1 MQTDCSREKP
11 AMNRAVALAIVSLL
25 VSGCATTGGV
35 TSFTDAR
42 DTSNL
47 QEKERRLWHE
57 AKGYDATIERS
68 GQIYDD
74 RRATA
79 YLQGVM
85 DRLYPEFKGKIHVHI
100 YDSTQLNAFA
110 LPNGSIYFNIGLLAR
125 IENEAQ
131 LAAVLGH
138 EAAHFIEK
146 HSFQQRVSAKNASA
160 FAVSGIPFASLAAV
174 SSISGFSRDL
184 EREADMKGYAR
195 LTKAG
200 YDAHEAHKVFEHLAQ
215 EVKALGVEEPY
226 FFSSHPQLVER
237 IETFKELAAK
247 QKSGGRVAADDYNR
261 VVQPIRLEALR
272 KDLGQDRHQSVILVM
287 EDKNMRRY
295 YPAAGYYYLGEA
307 YMRRDEKNDTNKA
320 LQAFQTAEKL
330 APKFAP
336 TYKSLGMYHMKAGNK
351 SRARQYFNTYLSLAS
366 KDARDR
372 AYVQQYMSSL

>member
-1 MQTDCSREKP
+1 
-11 AMNRAVALAIVSLL
+11 MNRAFAFALVSLL

-35 TSFTDAR
+35 TAFTDAS

-47 QEKERRLWHE
+47 HEKERRLWHE
-57 AKGYDATIERS
+57 ARGFDATIERS
-68 GQIYDD
+68 GQIYDE

-85 DRLYPEFKGKIHVHI
+85 DRLYPEFKGKIQVRI

-131 LAAVLGH
+131 LAAVLAH

-146 HSFQQRVSAKNASA
+146 HSFRQRVSAKNASA

-174 SSISGFSRDL
+174 SSISGFSKDL
-184 EREADMKGYAR
+184 EREADLKGHER
-195 LTKAG
+195 LTKAS
-200 YDAHEAHKVFEHLAQ
+200 YNPHEAHKVFEILAK
-215 EVKALGVEEPY
+215 EVKALGIEEPY

-247 QKSGGRVAADDYNR
+247 QKNGGRTGAEEYNR
-261 VVQPIRLEALR
+261 VMEPLRLEALR
-272 KDLGQDRHQSVILVM
+272 KDVGQDRYKSVILVM
-287 EDKNMRRY
+287 EDNNMRRY

-307 YMRRDEKNDTNKA
+307 YTRRDEKNDSNKA
-320 LQAFQTAEKL
+320 LRAFQTAEKL
-330 APKFAP
+330 SPNFAP
-336 TYKSLGMYHMKAGNK
+336 TYKSLGMHYMKIGNK
-351 SRARQYFNTYLSLAS
+351 SRARQYFEKYLGLAS
-366 KDARDR
+366 KDAGDR
-372 AYVQQYMSSL
+372 AYVQQYLSSLK

>member
-1 MQTDCSREKP
+1 
-11 AMNRAVALAIVSLL
+11 MNRSLGLFLLSLL
-25 VSGCATTGGV
+25 VSGCATTGDV
-35 TSFTDAR
+35 TAFKDAS
-42 DTSNL
+42 DTSKL
-47 QEKERRLWHE
+47 QESEGRLWHE
-57 AKGYDATIERS
+57 ARSYDATIERS
-68 GQIYDD
+68 GQIYED

-85 DRLYPEFKGKIHVHI
+85 DRLYPEFKGKIHVHL

-125 IENEAQ
+125 IGSEAQ

-146 HSFQQRVSAKNASA
+146 HSFRQRVSAKNASA

-195 LTKAG
+195 LVKAG
-200 YDAHEAHKVFEHLAQ
+200 YDPHEAHKAFEQLAK
-215 EVKALGVEEPY
+215 EVKALGIEEPY

-237 IETFKELAAK
+237 IDTFKELAAK
-247 QKSGGRVAADDYNR
+247 QKSGGRVGTEDYNQ

-272 KDLGQDRHQSVILVM
+272 KDLGQDRYKSVILVM
-287 EDKNMRRY
+287 EDSNLRRY
-295 YPAAGYYYLGEA
+295 YPASGYYYLGEA
-307 YMRRDEKNDTNKA
+307 YLRRDDKNDSQKA

-330 APKFAP
+330 APSFAP
-336 TYKSLGMYHMKAGNK
+336 TYKSLGMQYMKAGNK
-351 SRARQYFNTYLSLAS
+351 ARARESFNKYLTLAS
-366 KDARDR
+366 KDAGDR
-372 AYVQQYMSSL
+372 AYVQQYISSLK